1 MGICA
6 CISKE
11 QEQAQKAQVNIN
23 DLKDPPYQNQNPI
36 HRFEKEQTDQTNV
49 LENEKNLIKFSPLSQ
64 KKGGSEEGNVAVQN
78 IVARKITSSKIKN
91 KNIINIVILG
101 ASNVGKSAFLI
112 KLTESTF
119 EKLYIP
125 TIYCEVKTKV
135 FSFNTH
141 NYKLSLT
148 DTASNDY
155 KEDYTKIYNNTDF
168 FLVFYDVTSYPTFSE
183 AKNIINNEIN
193 KYLSFY
199 DEIPN
204 ICVVGNKT
212 DESNK
217 KVKTDEVSKYCNEH
231 KYSFYEIS
239 VKTNKNVNQMMQEIV
254 KVYDK
259 IAYKEN

>member
-11 QEQAQKAQVNIN
+11 QEQAQKSQVNIN
-23 DLKDPPYQNQNPI
+23 DLKDPPYQNQNPL
-36 HRFEKEQTDQTNV
+36 HKFEKEQTDQTNI
-49 LENEKNLIKFSPLSQ
+49 LENEKNLIKFSPNSQ
-64 KKGGSEEGNVAVQN
+64 KKGAIDDGNVQIQN
-78 IVARKITSSKIKN
+78 ISVRKITSSKIKN
-91 KNIINIVILG
+91 KSIINIVVLG
-101 ASNVGKSAFLI
+101 ASSVGKSSFLI

-141 NYKLSLT
+141 NYKLTFT

-155 KEDYTKIYNNTDF
+155 KEDYTKIYNNSDF

-183 AKNIINNEIN
+183 AKNIMNNEIN
-193 KYLSFY
+193 QYLSFY
-199 DEIPN
+199 DETPN

-212 DESNK
+212 DELTK
-217 KVKTDEVSKYCNEH
+217 KVRTDEVSKYCNEH

-239 VKTNKNVNQMMQEIV
+239 VKTNKNVNPMMQEIV
-254 KVYDK
+254 KAYDK
-259 IAYKEN
+259 IAYKDN